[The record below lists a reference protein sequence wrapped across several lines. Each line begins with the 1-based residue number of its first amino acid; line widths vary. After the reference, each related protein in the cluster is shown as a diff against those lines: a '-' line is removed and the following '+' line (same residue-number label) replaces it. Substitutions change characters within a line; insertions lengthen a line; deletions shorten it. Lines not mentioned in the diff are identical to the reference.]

1 MFTFFLKVGIPNF
14 LFVGNINDFFDRNYL
29 SNISK
34 TIDRF
39 KDTFI
44 ALLYA
49 TFAIVILDMMTEK

>member
-1 MFTFFLKVGIPNF
+1 MKVGIPNF
-14 LFVGNINDFFDRNYL
+14 SFMGNINDFFDRNYL